1 MRKRFTFAVG
11 IPALGGLVATA
22 LTVVPALAT
31 PPSGASRAAAPAPPV
46 CSAEDTR
53 RNAVLDSPPYMR
65 YCGPARAVVYVTWI
79 RPPNDVITKT
89 YRIRGGWCYPRRP
102 THRKTPRKRLVGV
115 AVGLFVRSPQ
125 PPGLALTVDTLHA
138 EPPVF
143 SPRGGQAITVDDSAI
158 EVPGTRLGAS
168 GIVVIGKRLNGGWFS
183 LYGRLDTGPTGPLVS
198 GTWSCS

>member
-31 PPSGASRAAAPAPPV
+31 PPSGATSSGRSGPAGLFCGGHTPKRRTRFAPLHEVLRP
-46 CSAEDTR
+46 CTR
-53 RNAVLDSPPYMR
+53 RRLRDLDSAAQRCNYQDLPDP
-65 YCGPARAVVYVTWI
+65 G
-79 RPPNDVITKT
+79 
-89 YRIRGGWCYPRRP
+89 
-102 THRKTPRKRLVGV
+102 RLVLSEASHAPEDASE
-115 AVGLFVRSPQ
+115 AVGRRCRRSVRQVASATWARSHRRYVARGAAGFQ
-125 PPGLALTVDTLHA
+125 PT
-138 EPPVF
+138 
-143 SPRGGQAITVDDSAI
+143 GGQAITVDDSAI
-158 EVPGTRLGAS
+158 EVPGTRLCAS